1 MFEKL
6 LLKKWCKE
14 LQLNVDGLR
23 KMADDYR
30 REGGFREVSETLE
43 KLKAGDVF
51 PKELLERGRQAE
63 LKFADACAELAE
75 CYQQLLDF
83 VKKAAGVS

>member
-1 MFEKL
+1 MSKAYVE
-6 LLKKWCKE
+6 
-14 LQLNVDGLR
+14 Q
-23 KMADDYR
+23 
-30 REGGFREVSETLE
+30 GGFREVSETVE

-51 PKELLERGRQAE
+51 PKDLIERGRQAE

-83 VKKAAGVS
+83 VKKVAEK

>member
-1 MFEKL
+1 VFEKL

-14 LQLNVDGLR
+14 LEENIKGMRHMSKAYVEQ
-23 KMADDYR
+23 
-30 REGGFREVSETLE
+30 GGFREVSETLE

-83 VKKAAGVS
+83 VKKVAEK

>member
-1 MFEKL
+1 
-6 LLKKWCKE
+6 
-14 LQLNVDGLR
+14 
-23 KMADDYR
+23 
-30 REGGFREVSETLE
+30 VSETLE
-43 KLKAGDVF
+43 KVKAGDVF

-83 VKKAAGVS
+83 VKKVAEK